1 MARLTK
7 LQTMG
12 PNVAG
17 FLWGL
22 WVEAFNMKLVI
33 SGKLNH
39 IDSEALKI
47 RVRETYV

>member
-1 MARLTK
+1 
-7 LQTMG
+7 MG
-12 PNVAG
+12 PERVAG

>member
-1 MARLTK
+1 MNTVR
-7 LQTMG
+7 
-12 PNVAG
+12 
-17 FLWGL
+17 
-22 WVEAFNMKLVI
+22 ELVI